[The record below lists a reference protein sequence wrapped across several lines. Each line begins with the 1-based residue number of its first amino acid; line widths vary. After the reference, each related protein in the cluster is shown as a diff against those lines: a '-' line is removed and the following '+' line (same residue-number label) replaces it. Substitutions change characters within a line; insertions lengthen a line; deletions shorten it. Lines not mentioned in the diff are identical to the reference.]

1 MSMSKGQLLVLCL
14 KWVIVIFY
22 IMYRLGDIR
31 NVFLP
36 SNQWRIITFKYYY
49 YHDYYYYYYYYYY
62 TFESS
67 LSDFT

>member
-14 KWVIVIFY
+14 TWVIVIFY

-31 NVFLP
+31 YVFLP
-36 SNQWRIITFKYYY
+36 SNQWRIITFKN
-49 YHDYYYYYYYYYY
+49 YYYYYYYHY
-62 TFESS
+62 TFESF

>member
-14 KWVIVIFY
+14 KRVIVIFY

-36 SNQWRIITFKYYY
+36 SNQWRIITFKNYY
-49 YHDYYYYYYYYYY
+49 YHYYYYYYYY